1 MSNKISYNV
10 VRALAVVG
18 AIGLLGGCGQM
29 KSMMGGESMRGESVS
44 LSGANEVP
52 ASGSS
57 ASGSGN
63 VTVGGDCSVSAKIT
77 VSGMT
82 ATAAHIHQGAAG
94 ANGPVIVPFTKSGD
108 NAFEAASGA
117 KMNEAQCAAYK
128 AGGTYVNVHSA
139 KSPGGEVR
147 AQLRGR

>member
-1 MSNKISYNV
+1 MSNKISYNA

-18 AIGLLGGCGQM
+18 AFGLLGGCAHM
-29 KSMMGGESMRGESVS
+29 KGMMGGESMRGESVS
-44 LSGANEVP
+44 LSGVNEVP
-52 ASGSS
+52 PSGSS

-63 VTVGGDCSVSAKIT
+63 VTVGSDCAVSAKIT

-94 ANGPVIVPFTKSGD
+94 ANGPVIVPFNKTAD
-108 NAFEAASGA
+108 NTFEAGSGA

-139 KSPGGEVR
+139 KNPGGEVR

>member
-10 VRALAVVG
+10 VRALALAG
-18 AIGLLGGCGQM
+18 AFGLLGGCGQM

-94 ANGPVIVPFTKSGD
+94 ANGPVIVPFNKTAD
-108 NAFEAASGA
+108 NTFEAASGA